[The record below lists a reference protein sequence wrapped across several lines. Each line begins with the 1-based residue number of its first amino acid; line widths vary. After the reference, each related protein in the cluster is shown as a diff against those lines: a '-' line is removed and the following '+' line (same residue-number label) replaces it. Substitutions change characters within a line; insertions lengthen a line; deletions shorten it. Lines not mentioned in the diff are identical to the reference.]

1 MDIDNVT
8 EVINSSINSL
18 YSSFLNSINVD
29 SYEILD
35 EITFI
40 DSKILDNTYFI
51 SFLDNHSHSI
61 IDIAN
66 ALLLAFLI
74 YYGFSYLFSHLSG
87 KYSVRFLGYYPT
99 VNYTFQNRFHSL
111 IAILVLPKKSA
122 FTDRSVF
129 KLFNKIDN
137 TA

>member
-51 SFLDNHSHSI
+51 YF
-61 IDIAN
+61 
-66 ALLLAFLI
+66 F
-74 YYGFSYLFSHLSG
+74 
-87 KYSVRFLGYYPT
+87 
-99 VNYTFQNRFHSL
+99 
-111 IAILVLPKKSA
+111 
-122 FTDRSVF
+122 
-129 KLFNKIDN
+129 
-137 TA
+137 